1 MSRSESLKTWGLV
14 HAFLQQGSLAKAA
27 LAEGIELSDAS
38 RRMTA
43 LEKLM
48 GVSLLDRSTRPAG
61 ATENLKRYAACASRI
76 ARASRD
82 IDRITAAIH
91 AEASPAL
98 RTVRLSLPVNMDKAG
113 VLTALQQYESSHP
126 DVRIELS
133 ADSGIPMLL
142 AGKTDIS
149 MGGYLLQLPELFAM
163 HVEESYNFLMATKAY
178 LKRHG
183 TPQTIDDLADPKH
196 RVLLRNHDNL
206 FFSNR
211 LENNGETFYLGDNVN
226 LFYGDAAACRDRLL
240 AGEGIGAD
248 LHIGYVSEAI
258 AAGTVVPVLP
268 GWHRAPWSYYVY
280 CRTACAEDSVIREL
294 MAIIQKNAFRSI
306 TNQWRFWYRRLGLP
320 DPVKRNA
327 RRTLRQTDGT

>member
-1 MSRSESLKTWGLV
+1 MSRSESLRTWALV
-14 HAFLQQGSLAKAA
+14 HAFLQHGSLAKAA

-38 RRMTA
+38 RRMSA
-43 LEKLM
+43 LEKLL
-48 GVSLLDRSTRPAG
+48 GVPLLDRTTRPAG

-91 AEASPAL
+91 AEAAPASV
-98 RTVRLSLPVNMDKAG
+98 RTVRLSLPVNMDKAA
-113 VLTALQQYESSHP
+113 VLSALQQFEDSHP

-133 ADSGIPMLL
+133 ADSGIPQLL

-149 MGGYLLQLPELFAM
+149 MGGYLMQLPELFAM

-183 TPQTIDDLADPKH
+183 TPKTIEDLESPRH

-211 LENNGETFYLGDNVN
+211 LESSSGETFYLGDNVN
-226 LFYGDAAACRDRLL
+226 LFYGDAAACRDRML

-280 CRTACAEDSVIREL
+280 CRTSCADDPVIREL
-294 MAIIQKNAFRSI
+294 MAIVQKNAFRSI
-306 TNQWRFWYRRLGLP
+306 ANQWRFWYRRLGLP
-320 DPVKRNA
+320 TPVKSRI
-327 RRTLRQTDGT
+327 RRAS